1 MQSREHF
8 FNENL
13 PTEPIGDYDRVMYH
27 AHISK
32 RTRYGQS
39 MNMQFGVG
47 NGETFEQSFFSS
59 LFLYLIHHCFV
70 FHPNIQALPQRR
82 LLELFLKDPL
92 LKEMVGEDGL
102 DKLHLGLDSDIGHIN
117 KYTKKKNCGM
127 TLMNITTKVFV
138 FEATIKTIKAL
149 IIREALIQGMIP
161 ENDPIIAF
169 LKDDECSFDQL
180 PENSAF
186 IVDTK

>member
-1 MQSREHF
+1 MHMMYTYRSLQDFKQRFRMESKEHF
-8 FNENL
+8 FHENH
-13 PTEPIGDYDRVMYH
+13 PTGEIGDYDKVMYH

-59 LFLYLIHHCFV
+59 LYIYLVHHFFV
-70 FHPNIQALPQRR
+70 FNSDANAIPQRR

-117 KYTKKKNCGM
+117 RFT
-127 TLMNITTKVFV
+127 
-138 FEATIKTIKAL
+138 
-149 IIREALIQGMIP
+149 
-161 ENDPIIAF
+161 
-169 LKDDECSFDQL
+169 
-180 PENSAF
+180 
-186 IVDTK
+186 